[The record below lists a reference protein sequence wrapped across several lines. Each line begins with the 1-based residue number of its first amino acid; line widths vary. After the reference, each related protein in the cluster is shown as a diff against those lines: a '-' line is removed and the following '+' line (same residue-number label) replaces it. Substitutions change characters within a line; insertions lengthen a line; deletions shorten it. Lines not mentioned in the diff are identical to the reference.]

1 MKNDSSK
8 SLASYVIELLA
19 AGRIVFSDAEAE
31 SAIGTNHGA
40 FLDAAEKLQKRRQIS
55 RLRRGFYVVVP
66 PQYLNWESPPPSW
79 FIDDLM
85 RHEQASY
92 YVGLLKAAELHG
104 AAHQAVMEFQVMTN
118 KRMPAIRAGRSR
130 IAFYYRKDL
139 PATSAAIE
147 NYKTDTGAMKI
158 SSVELTI
165 FDLIRYPRAN
175 GGLDNAVTV
184 ISELGSK
191 IRASNLVSL
200 SKAFEKTT
208 IQRAGYILDLLGL
221 KEIADE
227 LQSSIDKQGL
237 PWVELE
243 TSPGSKDA
251 LTSPVIARDARWR
264 VVVRRIP
271 ESEA

>member
-1 MKNDSSK
+1 MKTDSSK
-8 SLASYVIELLA
+8 SLASYTIELLA

-31 SAIGTNHGA
+31 NAIGANHGA
-40 FLDAAEKLQKRRQIS
+40 FLDAAEKLQKRHQIS

-66 PQYLNWESPPPSW
+66 PQYLNWQNPPPSW

-85 RHEQASY
+85 RHEHAFY

-104 AAHQAVMEFQVMTN
+104 AAHQAVMEFQVVTN

-130 IAFYYRKDL
+130 IVFYYRKDL
-139 PATSAAIE
+139 PATSAVIE
-147 NYKTDTGAMKI
+147 NYKTDTGSMKI

-165 FDLIRYPRAN
+165 LDLIRYPQAS

-191 IRASNLVSL
+191 IRVSNLVSL

-208 IQRAGYILDLLGL
+208 IQRTGYVLDLLGL

-227 LQSSIDKQGL
+227 LQSSLDRRVL

-243 TSPGSKDA
+243 PSPESKDTLA
-251 LTSPVIARDARWR
+251 SGVISRDERWR

>member
-1 MKNDSSK
+1 MKINSSK
-8 SLASYVIELLA
+8 HLASYAIELLA

-31 SAIGTNHGA
+31 SAIGVNHGA
-40 FLDAAEKLQKRRQIS
+40 FLDAAEKLQKRHRIS

-66 PQYLNWESPPPSW
+66 PQYLTLESPPPNW

-118 KRMPAIRAGRSR
+118 KRLPAVRAGRSR
-130 IAFYYRKDL
+130 IVFYYRKNL
-139 PATSAAIE
+139 PAVEAGIE
-147 NYKTDTGAMKI
+147 SYKTDSGGMKI
-158 SSVELTI
+158 SSAELTI
-165 FDLIRYPRAN
+165 LDLIRYPQAS
-175 GGLDNAVTV
+175 GGMDNAVTV

-200 SKAFEKTT
+200 SKAFEKATV
-208 IQRAGYILDLLGL
+208 QRIGYILDLLCL

-227 LQSSIDKQGL
+227 LQLSLDKRGL
-237 PWVELE
+237 PWIELE
-243 TSPGSKDA
+243 PSSESKDA
-251 LTSPVIARDARWR
+251 LTSPVISRDARWR
-264 VVVRRIP
+264 VVVRRVP